1 MKLLT
6 DKIYRIEKF
15 EGKGGWTFVRIPEIK
30 PNKNAPFGWVRVFGT
45 IDGHSIEKYN
55 LQSMGNGNLFL
66 PLNAQIRKKI
76 KKQAGD
82 NVHIVLY
89 EDNVPSEIANE
100 LRMCLQDEKHLL
112 ETFLSYSET
121 KRKKLIDWIYQSKNE
136 DEKANRIVEII
147 NRISSEKITK

>member
-6 DKIYRIEKF
+6 DKVYRIEKF
-15 EGKGGWTFVRIPEIK
+15 EGKGGWTFVRISEIK

-100 LRMCLQDEKHLL
+100 LRMCLQDEKHLW
-112 ETFLSYSET
+112 ETF
-121 KRKKLIDWIYQSKNE
+121 
-136 DEKANRIVEII
+136 
-147 NRISSEKITK
+147 

>member
-1 MKLLT
+1 MVG
-6 DKIYRIEKF
+6 YEF
-15 EGKGGWTFVRIPEIK
+15 
-30 PNKNAPFGWVRVFGT
+30 FGT

-89 EDNVPSEIANE
+89 EDNVPSEIVNE
-100 LRMCLQDEKHLL
+100 LKMCLQDEKHLW

-121 KRKKLIDWIYQSKNE
+121 KRKKLIDWIYQSK
-136 DEKANRIVEII
+136 K
-147 NRISSEKITK
+147 

>member
-15 EGKGGWTFVRIPEIK
+15 EGKGGWTFVRLPEIK

-76 KKQAGD
+76 KKQVGD

-100 LRMCLQDEKHLL
+100 LRMCLQDEKYLL

-147 NRISSEKITK
+147 NRISSEKIRN

>member
-1 MKLLT
+1 
-6 DKIYRIEKF
+6 
-15 EGKGGWTFVRIPEIK
+15 
-30 PNKNAPFGWVRVFGT
+30 
-45 IDGHSIEKYN
+45 
-55 LQSMGNGNLFL
+55 MGNGNLFL

-100 LRMCLQDEKHLL
+100 LRMCLQDEKHLW

-147 NRISSEKITK
+147 NRISSEK